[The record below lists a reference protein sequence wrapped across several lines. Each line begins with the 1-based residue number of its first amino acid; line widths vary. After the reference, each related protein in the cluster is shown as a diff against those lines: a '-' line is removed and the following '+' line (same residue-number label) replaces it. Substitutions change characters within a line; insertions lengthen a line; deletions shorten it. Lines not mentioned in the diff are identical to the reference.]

1 MLVAG
6 FGAIS
11 VSGMDQ
17 HDTDG
22 GRQSSGSKSVCSFVV
37 VCLRMNRR
45 SVCCC
50 CLSFLLVVCSFASG
64 GLFSL
69 NEARVLKDL
78 PEFKFPVAF

>member
-1 MLVAG
+1 
-6 FGAIS
+6 
-11 VSGMDQ
+11 
-17 HDTDG
+17 
-22 GRQSSGSKSVCSFVV
+22 
-37 VCLRMNRR
+37 MNRR